1 MILVFTLTLLLIFH
15 VAEVSSLYFLVKP
28 QVRCYTLDLPKDT
41 PMVFNYEIMDEE
53 HSIGCN
59 MYYGS
64 EANNDMRILG
74 KKIHK
79 TGHIDF
85 VADNEGAYSICLS
98 QTNVY
103 EFPTVM
109 TLLILSV
116 FI

>member
-1 MILVFTLTLLLIFH
+1 
-15 VAEVSSLYFLVKP
+15 
-28 QVRCYTLDLPKDT
+28 
-41 PMVFNYEIMDEE
+41 MVFNYEIMDEE

-109 TLLILSV
+109 TLLILFV

>member
-1 MILVFTLTLLLIFH
+1 MILLCPLIVFLLSILS
-15 VAEVSSLYFLVKP
+15 EVSSLYFLVKP
-28 QVRCYTLDLPKDT
+28 QERCLTLELPKDT

-59 MYYGS
+59 IYYGS
-64 EANNDMRILG
+64 EANSDMRILG

-98 QTNVY
+98 QTSIFD
-103 EFPTVM
+103 FPTVM
-109 TLLILSV
+109 LLI
-116 FI
+116 